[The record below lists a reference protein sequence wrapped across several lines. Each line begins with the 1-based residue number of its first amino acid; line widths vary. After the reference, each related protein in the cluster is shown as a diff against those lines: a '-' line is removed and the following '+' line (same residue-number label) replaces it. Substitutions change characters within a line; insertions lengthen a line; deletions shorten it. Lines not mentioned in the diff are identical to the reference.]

1 MKDSSSI
8 QVFRDRVASALQK
21 NSQLIDEWLITNV
34 YGQNPNVGWFI
45 DEGLAFTI
53 FQDAIVVRTI
63 IDASYNPTMADLLR
77 LFTQSIDLS
86 KQFIDY
92 AIDNK
97 LVNPLTPGLEPTALP
112 EIRNYLKRLVAYPMF
127 RTQEISNLTDMDTL
141 YRDLKLPESL
151 KSKEARIEQEIQAKN
166 KTITYLSIAAVVL
179 GVGCVYLARKK
190 VNYSPRSTYIDSY
203 EDDPIPRNFA
213 RTDIPAFKG

>member
-1 MKDSSSI
+1 
-8 QVFRDRVASALQK
+8 
-21 NSQLIDEWLITNV
+21 
-34 YGQNPNVGWFI
+34 
-45 DEGLAFTI
+45 
-53 FQDAIVVRTI
+53 
-63 IDASYNPTMADLLR
+63 MADLLR

-179 GVGCVYLARKK
+179 GGCVYLARKK